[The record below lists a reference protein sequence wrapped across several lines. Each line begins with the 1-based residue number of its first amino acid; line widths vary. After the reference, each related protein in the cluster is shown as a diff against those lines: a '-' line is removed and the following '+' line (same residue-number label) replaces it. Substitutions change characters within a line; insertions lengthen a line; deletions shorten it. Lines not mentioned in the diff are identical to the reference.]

1 MFTATLGRLTA
12 FSTTLSKEDA
22 QCYTGGSEREIHL
35 VRHTASVDCTGP
47 STDMSLTLGEEN
59 AHVLKGDDFVP
70 GMKGKQS
77 VPRLVPPWGALP
89 SLPTTFSPQDGEAI
103 VSLIHWEGAEL
114 KPVSVSLI
122 PLT

>member
-1 MFTATLGRLTA
+1 
-12 FSTTLSKEDA
+12 
-22 QCYTGGSEREIHL
+22 
-35 VRHTASVDCTGP
+35 
-47 STDMSLTLGEEN
+47 MSLTLGEEN

-89 SLPTTFSPQDGEAI
+89 SLPTFSPQDGEAI
-103 VSLIHWEGAEL
+103 VSLIRWEGAEL